1 MDIQLVVEPIGQR
14 DIVARLRQ
22 AVALLTRFLILS
34 RPGCS
39 RLVANHTLVP
49 SAAGVHND
57 VRGGDDNGPLA
68 LVNFGGFRVG
78 AHRRAVLANLDR
90 SSVFHG
96 GFRAGDY
103 FNGHSDLTG
112 GAWLHLVQ
120 RPGHYTRFF
129 V

>member
-49 SAAGVHND
+49 MPPVYTMMSAGVMIM
-57 VRGGDDNGPLA
+57 
-68 LVNFGGFRVG
+68 
-78 AHRRAVLANLDR
+78 DR
-90 SSVFHG
+90 SLSSISV
-96 GFRAGDY
+96 D
-103 FNGHSDLTG
+103 SVLVLTVG
-112 GAWLHLVQ
+112 PSSPIWTEAVFSTVVSA
-120 RPGHYTRFF
+120 PETT
-129 V
+129 